1 MTNRT
6 TQNRTKQPLAAFR
19 LRGIAALAAGALLC
33 GLQGAAAADFRW
45 TSAGDFLTFD
55 IHAQNESLN
64 SLACAAVYEGL
75 VRYDEHMKIEPA
87 LASSYERVPEG
98 FLFTIRPNVKF
109 HEGEILTPEDAA
121 FSINRALGPLSQ
133 FKSTASGIL
142 GAEVTPEGKV
152 LVKTVS
158 GSPVFLTQLASLRI
172 LNKAWA
178 EKHGALEPQ
187 NYVAGEESYAA
198 THANGT
204 GPYKLESRE
213 PDVRTVFAVNPDWW
227 DQANRR
233 GNADRVIFTPIASAA
248 TRTAA
253 LLSGEVDFVL
263 DPAVQDLPRLEKNPG
278 LKVLST
284 GEDRVMMV
292 ALDLS
297 RDASPYV
304 RDLSGKPM
312 SVNPFKDRRVREA
325 MSLAVNRAGL
335 VRGVMRSRAIPT
347 GTIVSHA
354 VAGWTEALG
363 APQPY
368 DLTRAKALLK
378 EAGYEKGFAFTFDTP
393 NNRWVNDEG
402 IVKALASM
410 WAKIGL
416 KVSVNAMPRAQ
427 YFPKVLSFDTSAGLV
442 GWGSTTL
449 DAYRPLQSL
458 SGTYNA
464 ATGDGIS
471 NIGRA
476 SNAELDAILK
486 RLAVCEDEAERRTL
500 SEAALALEKREVHHI
515 PLLEPQISW
524 VMKTSVDAPLR
535 PDNMLVLDRVLIKE

>member
-1 MTNRT
+1 MPHWPRA
-6 TQNRTKQPLAAFR
+6 RSYAAFR
-19 LRGIAALAAGALLC
+19 EPLPP
-33 GLQGAAAADFRW
+33 DFRW

-87 LASSYERVPEG
+87 LAESYERVPEG

-213 PDVRTVFAVNPDWW
+213 PDVRTVFAINPDWW

-335 VRGVMRSRAIPT
+335 VRGMMRSRAIPT
-347 GTIVSHA
+347 GTVVSHA
-354 VAGWTEALG
+354 VAGWTRGARRAAALRPHARQG
-363 APQPY
+363 ASQGGGLRKGLRLHVRYAQQPLGQRRRHRQGARLDVGQDRPQGVRQRHAA
-368 DLTRAKALLK
+368 RAVL
-378 EAGYEKGFAFTFDTP
+378 P
-393 NNRWVNDEG
+393 EG
-402 IVKALASM
+402 
-410 WAKIGL
+410 
-416 KVSVNAMPRAQ
+416 
-427 YFPKVLSFDTSAGLV
+427 
-442 GWGSTTL
+442 
-449 DAYRPLQSL
+449 
-458 SGTYNA
+458 
-464 ATGDGIS
+464 
-471 NIGRA
+471 
-476 SNAELDAILK
+476 AEL
-486 RLAVCEDEAERRTL
+486 
-500 SEAALALEKREVHHI
+500 
-515 PLLEPQISW
+515 
-524 VMKTSVDAPLR
+524 
-535 PDNMLVLDRVLIKE
+535 

>member
-1 MTNRT
+1 MTNRSG
-6 TQNRTKQPLAAFR
+6 QSSHAFR
-19 LRGIAALAAGALLC
+19 KRSVAALLAGVFLC
-33 GLQGAAAADFRW
+33 GLQGASAADFHW

-55 IHAQNESLN
+55 IHAQNENLN
-64 SLACAAVYEGL
+64 SQACATVYESL
-75 VRYDEHMKIEPA
+75 VRYDENMKIEPA
-87 LASSYERVPEG
+87 LATSYERVPNG
-98 FLFTIRPNVKF
+98 FLFTIRQNVKF
-109 HEGEILTPEDAA
+109 HEGETLTPEDVV
-121 FSINRALGPLSQ
+121 FSINRALAPLSQ
-133 FKSTASGIL
+133 FKSTASGII
-142 GAEVTPEGKV
+142 GAEATPEGKV

-158 GSPVFLTQLASLRI
+158 GSPVFLRQLASLRI

-213 PDVRTVFAVNPDWW
+213 PDIKTVFTINKEWW
-227 DQANRR
+227 DQPNRK
-233 GNADRVIFTPIASAA
+233 GNVDRVVFTPISSAA

-263 DPAVQDLPRLEKNPG
+263 DPAVQDLPRLEKNPN
-278 LKVLST
+278 LKILST

-304 RDLSGKPM
+304 KDLSGKPM
-312 SVNPFKDRRVREA
+312 TVNPFKDPRVREA
-325 MSLAVNRAGL
+325 MSLAVNRTGL
-335 VRGVMRSRAIPT
+335 VRGVMRGKAIPT
-347 GTIVSHA
+347 GTVVSHA
-354 VAGWTEALG
+354 VFGWTKEIG
-363 APQPY
+363 EPQPY
-368 DLTRAKALLK
+368 DLKRAKELLK

-393 NNRWVNDEG
+393 NNRWVNDEA

-416 KVSVNAMPRAQ
+416 KVTVNSMPRAQ
-427 YFPKVLSFDTSAGLV
+427 YFPKVLSFDTSVGLV

-449 DAYRPLQSL
+449 DAYRPVQSL

-464 ATGDGIS
+464 KTGDGIS

-476 SNAELDAILK
+476 SNPELDAVLK
-486 RLAVCEDEAERRTL
+486 RLATCESEDERMKLSAEL
-500 SEAALALEKREVHHI
+500 LNLEKRELNHI
-515 PLLEPQISW
+515 PLLEPQITW
-524 VMKTSVDAPLR
+524 VMKKSVDAPLR
-535 PDNMLVLDRVLIKE
+535 PDNTLVIDRVRVTE